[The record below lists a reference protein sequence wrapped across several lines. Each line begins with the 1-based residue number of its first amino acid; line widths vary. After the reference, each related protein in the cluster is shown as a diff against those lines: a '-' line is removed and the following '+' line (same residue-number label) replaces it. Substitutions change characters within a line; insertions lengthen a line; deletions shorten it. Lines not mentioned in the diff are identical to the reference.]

1 MHRCR
6 SERGDVIA
14 SGLLKLVAGLLML
27 GVVLFDT
34 GAVIVN
40 HVQLDE
46 VAWATATHG
55 ARTWTAQRSTA
66 AVHTAV
72 QQRLARH
79 ASMTLEDVVVAE
91 DRVAVTL
98 SRPANV
104 LLLSRLGPLS
114 AYARGRATATSDGPR
129 HRDL

>member
-6 SERGDVIA
+6 SERGDVII
-14 SGLLKLVAGLLML
+14 SGLLKLVVGLLLL

-40 HVQLDE
+40 RVQLDE
-46 VAWATATHG
+46 TASATATSG
-55 ARTWTAQRSTA
+55 ARAWTAQRSTA

-79 ASMTLEDVVVAE
+79 ATMTLEDVVVA
-91 DRVAVTL
+91 DDHVAVTL

-114 AYARGRATATSDGPR
+114 AYAHGQATATSDGPR
-129 HRDL
+129 A